1 MVEFRQ
7 LETNALTLQQQSLA
21 NPEMSRLQTFL
32 LDALADSANNDVY
45 NKAVKIANSSSV
57 ENVKIV

>member
-1 MVEFRQ
+1 
-7 LETNALTLQQQSLA
+7 LQQQSLT

-32 LDALADSANNDVY
+32 LDALADPGNNEIY

-57 ENVKIV
+57 ENVRIF